1 MLSSRWTYFLK
12 FIFGPLW
19 ILLLGFLAL
28 AAVIA
33 PQKVFAGPQ
42 GEPPPPG
49 LQWIVVVIWAIGSA
63 GIMRFTMPLKR
74 VELRDGRLSV
84 SNYRRQWELLP
95 HDIHSVR
102 QSRWVNG
109 RPIRVTLRHDVD
121 GLGTNFMFIPPTRAP
136 FFRFWRDDPQV
147 DELHRFAGLINEPSK
162 RVVG

>member
-19 ILLLGFLAL
+19 ILLLGSFAL

-33 PQKVFAGPQ
+33 PQTVFSGPR

-49 LQWIVVVIWAIGSA
+49 FQWIVVVIWAIGSA
-63 GIMRFTMPLKR
+63 GILRFTMPLKR
-74 VELRDGRLSV
+74 VELREGRLYV
-84 SNYRRQWELLP
+84 SNYRRDWELVP
-95 HDIHSVR
+95 RDILSVR

-109 RPIRVTLRHDVD
+109 RPVRVTLRHDVD
-121 GLGTNFMFIPPTRAP
+121 GLGASFTFIPPTRAP

-147 DELHRFAGLINEPSK
+147 DELRRFAGTIAQLPH
-162 RVVG
+162 RVAD